1 MRKIR
6 IAPLALVAVLGLLG
20 IWSMAAA
27 PYGTGGV
34 AAGQTT
40 GAAPAKAPAP
50 EVKAEAA
57 AEEPKVY
64 IPAAPDNLNRFPQDF
79 QGQYVQVPDYFGER
93 VDANKFPSEVTRNGI
108 TSRTHFGFTTHR
120 ASGSNMI
127 CFVSRENK
135 EAQEFFNTPL
145 PPETPIYLLGRV
157 GPKLFTDYGGTP
169 VMLVDRVVRGH
180 SAPPPLVE
188 AKKKPIRFVLEW
200 QTETGP
206 KSQTYTIPEPGKK
219 YVIPDP
225 YNPARKMYM
234 TFEF

>member
-1 MRKIR
+1 MRKVF
-6 IAPLALVAVLGLLG
+6 IASLALAAVLGFVAV
-20 IWSMAAA
+20 WSARAQTA
-27 PYGTGGV
+27 GTGADV
-34 AAGQTT
+34 
-40 GAAPAKAPAP
+40 APAKTGTAD
-50 EVKAEAA
+50 VKTEAA

-64 IPAAPDNLNRFPQDF
+64 IPVAPDKLERFPKDF
-79 QGQYVQVPDYFGER
+79 EGQYVQVADYFDKR
-93 VDANKFPSEVTRNGI
+93 VDDNKFPSEVTRGGI

-145 PPETPIYLLGRV
+145 PPETEIYLLGRV
-157 GPKLFTDYGGTP
+157 GPRLFTDYGATP

-180 SAPPPLVE
+180 TAPPSLVE
-188 AKKKPIRFVLEW
+188 EKKKPIRFVLEW
-200 QTETGP
+200 QTETGK
-206 KSQTYTIPEPGKK
+206 KSQTYNIPEPGKK

-225 YNPARKMYM
+225 YDPKRKMYM